1 MAYHVWYPE
10 RLKINYANLY
20 FQLHVFTIHFFVLVE
35 MLFYAIMSYDRFCT
49 TTCTCIFKFRLLKK
63 CSLTHYTFID
73 RLRVFVNKCPLY
85 TIISIRS
92 ISPIDYLMLDENE
105 IFCQNLQRRKVLLK
119 QIINYYDIVCTS
131 IEDMSK
137 TAQPKLH

>member
-10 RLKINYANLY
+10 RLKINYANLF
-20 FQLHVFTIHFFVLVE
+20 FQLHVFTIHFFFIVE
-35 MLFYAIMSYDRFCT
+35 MLFYAIMSYNRFVQQPVHV
-49 TTCTCIFKFRLLKK
+49 FSKFRLLKK
-63 CSLTHYTFID
+63 CSLTHYTFLD
-73 RLRVFVNKCPLY
+73 RLRVFVNKCRLY
-85 TIISIRS
+85 TIIPIRS

-137 TAQPKLH
+137 TTQPKLH